1 MDEISIVMATYNGA
15 SYLEEQIDSLLQNT
29 ITNWKLQICDDGST
43 DRTIDIAR
51 AYVEQYPDKISL
63 VQNREQLG
71 VTLNFL
77 SGAKRAEGDYI
88 MFCDQD
94 DVWLPDKIEKTL
106 QKMKEQEKQSGTQC
120 PIAVFTDAKLVN
132 SVLQTIGDS
141 FFACNGLNTEHV
153 DLPHLLM
160 ENKLLGCTV
169 MFNRALAEKLVKL
182 PAMARYHDWW
192 IGLIAATFGKVV
204 YLDEATLLYRQHG
217 GNVVGAQNFFQ
228 YIVGR
233 VKSLQEQK
241 ESLVACQRQAGEFYE
256 IYKEHLLEEQK
267 QIIWDF
273 ANLQGV
279 NWLEKR
285 DRLFRYGFWKSG
297 KLRNIGVFLLI

>member
-88 MFCDQD
+88 MCCDQD